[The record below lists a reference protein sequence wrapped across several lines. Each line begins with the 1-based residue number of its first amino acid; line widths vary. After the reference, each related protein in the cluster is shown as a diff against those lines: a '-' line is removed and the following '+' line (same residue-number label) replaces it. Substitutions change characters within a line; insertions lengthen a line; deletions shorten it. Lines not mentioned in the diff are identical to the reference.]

1 MAASV
6 ILVTNLAGDLI
17 LLQNSHAAAQNGP
30 TLAVQI
36 SAIGALFRPRKA
48 STIVRIADWRSGY
61 VGRYFLFGIC
71 LAVLLA
77 GNGAAGAQTQWRE
90 VENSFQSPP
99 DDARAMMRWWWF
111 GPAVTQP
118 ELKREMGQMKAA
130 GFGGFEIQPIYP
142 LELDDPQTGFHNAP
156 FLSPEFL
163 DDVRFA
169 NREAQL

>member
-1 MAASV
+1 
-6 ILVTNLAGDLI
+6 
-17 LLQNSHAAAQNGP
+17 
-30 TLAVQI
+30 
-36 SAIGALFRPRKA
+36 
-48 STIVRIADWRSGY
+48 

-130 GFGGFEIQPIYP
+130 GFGGFEIQPFTHSSWTTRKP
-142 LELDDPQTGFHNAP
+142 ASTMRPFFRRSSSTTCASPTGKRIAWG
-156 FLSPEFL
+156 S
-163 DDVRFA
+163 A
-169 NREAQL
+169 